1 MRCENIRFEEI
12 KPPRSRAERSHT
24 GCRWY
29 VQSVLCMQYFKFV
42 LFYVIIQNRI
52 SVKDDKID
60 NDDNDNDV
68 DDIGDDDGINYHCE

>member
-1 MRCENIRFEEI
+1 M
-12 KPPRSRAERSHT
+12 
-24 GCRWY
+24 
-29 VQSVLCMQYFKFV
+29 

>member
-1 MRCENIRFEEI
+1 
-12 KPPRSRAERSHT
+12 
-24 GCRWY
+24 
-29 VQSVLCMQYFKFV
+29 MQYFKFV

-60 NDDNDNDV
+60 NDDNDNYA